1 MMPLRRQARV
11 IEWLRVTPTEFVPI
25 DDGLEFIES
34 YMDQYDSLPRDF
46 TDASLV
52 YAAARTGA
60 REIWTLDSDFL
71 VYWLPDR
78 TRFQVIPGGK
88 P

>member
-1 MMPLRRQARV
+1 MHQGWA
-11 IEWLRVTPTEFVPI
+11 EE
-25 DDGLEFIES
+25 
-34 YMDQYDSLPRDF
+34 PRPEPPEIHPPCDF
-46 TDASLV
+46 TDATLV
-52 YAAARTGA
+52 YAAVRTGA

-71 VYWLPDR
+71 VYRLPDR